1 VISALCT
8 ELAARWPSLGLP
20 GEPPTGGLVIGMDKA
35 PNAKVVLMLFDA
47 AGNPSVIV
55 KTGRTDENDVQ
66 LRAEFDVL
74 SHFWDGGLRAR
85 IPQPLGLFEV
95 GERLCLAQTALPGRP
110 MTAVYYTPGH
120 VSNRAAVTGDFAA
133 ATDWLG
139 EFHRHTAQTPIS
151 LEEWRA
157 TEFADLM
164 KLYRAK
170 VGYNGRE
177 EPLFALID
185 DRMDALKEA
194 KVPQTGLHGDFWM
207 GNLMLGGGK
216 RGQQTTITGVIDW
229 ELGGPTGT
237 PIHDIYKF
245 PTSYGFYLDRTVPW
259 AKGKVKGH
267 PGREDTSGRWRS
279 YSSWP
284 NMLGFGHS
292 YFGSADMVHRGS
304 ADMVHRGQGWFPD
317 LVRSFIRERESALG
331 IDPALTP
338 ILFCCFLVD
347 QAQRSTV
354 PEFRDGYRAA
364 LAAFAEERDRTWLW
378 SK

>member
-1 VISALCT
+1 MISALCT
-8 ELAARWPSLGLP
+8 ELATRWPGLGLP

-47 AGNPSVIV
+47 GGNPSVIV
-55 KTGRTDENDVQ
+55 KTGRTDENDAQ

-74 SHFWDGGLRAR
+74 THFWDSGLRQR
-85 IPQPLGLFEV
+85 IPQPLGLFTV
-95 GERLCLAQTALPGRP
+95 GGRLCLAQTALPGRP

-120 VSNRAAVTGDFAA
+120 VSNEAAVRGDFAA
-133 ATDWLG
+133 AADWLG
-139 EFHRHTAQTPIS
+139 QFHKHSAAAPIS
-151 LEEWRA
+151 VEEWRA
-157 TEFADLM
+157 TEYANLM

-177 EPLFALID
+177 EPLFALVD
-185 DRMDALKEA
+185 DRMDALKDA
-194 KVPQTGLHGDFWM
+194 KIPQTGLHGDFWM
-207 GNLMLGGGK
+207 GNLMLGGTG
-216 RGQQTTITGVIDW
+216 RGQQTAITGVIDW
-229 ELGGPTGT
+229 ELGGPSGT

-267 PGREDTSGRWRS
+267 PGREDPAGRWRS

-292 YFGSADMVHRGS
+292 YFSSADGT
-304 ADMVHRGQGWFPD
+304 GTGWFPD
-317 LVRSFIRERESALG
+317 VVKGFIRDRETALG

-338 ILFCCFLVD
+338 VLFCCFLVD

-364 LAAFAEERDRTWLW
+364 LAAFTEERGRTWLW
-378 SK
+378 SE